1 VKTPRLQIAR
11 SVWSAWSSLPLWYH
25 SAPSKSAAIHVN
37 KVSPLLTVLLC
48 LAPLAALPANPPDI
62 AVWQFEVTIA
72 KSLPAPT
79 KDGRLFVI
87 LAHTNNP
94 EPRFTLGRTGRGAP
108 QVLACDLKGF
118 APGATAVVDAGAFG
132 FPNTNLADVPAGDYF
147 AQALFDSSADL
158 RLLAAPGNLYGKAQ
172 KIHLDPAR
180 GGDWKLEL
188 TEQVPAEQLPAET
201 TQIKFVKIQSKL
213 LSEFYGRPIFLRA
226 GIVLPRDYDRNPPQR
241 YPLWVRIGGLNSR
254 CTGVLSLMGEKSEL
268 RKIWQA
274 DDAPRLIL
282 LQLDGAG
289 PFGDPY
295 YVNSANNGPFGD
307 ALVQELIPHV
317 EARFRAIGQPRGRVL
332 SGSSTGGWVSLAL
345 QVFYSDFFNGTWTSC
360 PDPVDFRALELVN
373 IYQDDNAFV
382 NKYGN
387 ERPSDRDANG
397 DVRLTTRHEVGVEN
411 LLGRGNSYTLSGEQ
425 WGEWNAAFGPR
436 GADGLPVPIWDPQTG
451 KINHAV
457 AEQWKKYDLR
467 LVLEQNWPTLGP
479 KLRGK
484 LHIAA
489 GEADAY
495 FLNNAVHLLD
505 AFLAKANPPFEGKIV
520 YGTGK
525 GHGWF
530 DLSLR
535 QMLDEMQ
542 AATAVK

>member
-1 VKTPRLQIAR
+1 VKKLN
-11 SVWSAWSSLPLWYH
+11 H
-25 SAPSKSAAIHVN
+25 
-37 KVSPLLTVLLC
+37 LLSFALC
-48 LAPLAALPANPPDI
+48 VAPLAVLAASAPTSGS
-62 AVWQFEVTIA
+62 WQFAVTI
-72 KSLPAPT
+72 KQGLPAPA

-87 LAHTNNP
+87 LARTNNP
-94 EPRFTLGRTGRGAP
+94 EPRFTLGRTGLDAP
-108 QVLACDLKGF
+108 QVLARDLQGF
-118 APGATAVVDAGAFG
+118 APGAAAIVAASAFA
-132 FPNTNLADVPAGDYF
+132 FPITNLASVPAGDYF
-147 AQALFDSSADL
+147 VQALFDSSADL
-158 RLLAAPGNLYGKAQ
+158 RTPAGPGNLFSKPL
-172 KIHLDPAR
+172 KLHLDPAQ
-180 GGDWKLEL
+180 GGDWTLEL

-201 TQIKFVKIQSKL
+201 AQIKFIRIQSKL

-226 GIVLPRDYDRNPPQR
+226 GIVLPRDYDRDPSRR
-241 YPLWVRIGGLNSR
+241 YPLWVRIGGLNTRYTS
-254 CTGVLSLMGEKSEL
+254 VLGLMDPKSEL

-274 DDAPRLIL
+274 DDTPRLIL

-332 SGSSTGGWVSLAL
+332 SGSSTGGWVSFAL
-345 QVFYSDFFNGTWTSC
+345 QVFYPDFFNGTWSSC

-387 ERPSDRDANG
+387 ERPSDRDPNG

-451 KINHAV
+451 KINHTV

-484 LHIAA
+484 IHIAA

-495 FLNNAVHLLD
+495 FLNNAVHLLE
-505 AFLAKANPPFEGKIV
+505 ASLAKANPPFESKIV
-520 YGTGK
+520 YGMGK
-525 GHGWF
+525 GHGWM

-542 AATAVK
+542 AATAAK

>member
-1 VKTPRLQIAR
+1 MKKI
-11 SVWSAWSSLPLWYH
+11 
-25 SAPSKSAAIHVN
+25 N
-37 KVSPLLTVLLC
+37 PLLRLLLC
-48 LAPLAALPANPPDI
+48 LAPLAALAANSPNLAPL
-62 AVWQFEVTIA
+62 QFEVAIGKDLSTTA
-72 KSLPAPT
+72 

-87 LAHTNNP
+87 LAPTDNP
-94 EPRFTLGRTGRGAP
+94 EPRLTLGQSGLGAP
-108 QVLACDLKGF
+108 QVLALDIKGF
-118 APGATAVVDAGAFG
+118 APGATAVVDAHAFG
-132 FPNTNLADVPAGDYF
+132 FPRANLAELPAGDYM
-147 AQALFDSSADL
+147 AQALFDCSTDL
-158 RLLAAPGNLYGKAQ
+158 RLPAAPDNLYSKPQ
-172 KIHLDPAR
+172 KIHLDPAQD
-180 GGDWKLEL
+180 GHWKLDL
-188 TEQVPAEQLPAET
+188 SEQVPAEQLPADT
-201 TQIKFVKIQSKL
+201 AQIKFVKIQSKL

-226 GIVLPRDYDRNPPQR
+226 GIILPRDYERAPSRR
-241 YPLWVRIGGLNSR
+241 YPLLVRIAGLNGRYTS
-254 CTGVLSLMGEKSEL
+254 VLNLMGETSAF
-268 RKIWQA
+268 RKTWQA
-274 DDAPRLIL
+274 DDMPRLIL

-289 PFGDPY
+289 PYGDPY

-307 ALVQELIPHV
+307 ALVQELIPQV

-332 SGSSTGGWVSLAL
+332 NGNSTGGWVSLAL
-345 QVFYSDFFNGTWTSC
+345 QVFYPDFFNGTWSSC

-373 IYQDDNAFV
+373 IYQDDNAYV

-387 ERPSDRDANG
+387 ERPSTREPNG
-397 DVRLTTRHEVGVEN
+397 DVTLLMRREVGVEN
-411 LLGRGNSYTLSGEQ
+411 LLGRGNSFTLSGEQ

-436 GADGLPVPIWDPQTG
+436 GADGLPVPLWDPQTG

-484 LHIAA
+484 IHISA
-489 GEADAY
+489 GEADGF

-505 AFLAKANPPFEGKIV
+505 QSLAKAKPPFEGKIV
-520 YGTGK
+520 YGMGQ

-542 AATAVK
+542 AATVAK

>member
-1 VKTPRLQIAR
+1 MNRLLSFA
-11 SVWSAWSSLPLWYH
+11 
-25 SAPSKSAAIHVN
+25 
-37 KVSPLLTVLLC
+37 LC
-48 LAPLAALPANPPDI
+48 VAPLAALAAGSPNPGS
-62 AVWQFEVTIA
+62 WQFEVIVKQGLDSVA
-72 KSLPAPT
+72 
-79 KDGRLFVI
+79 KDGRLFVV
-87 LAHTNNP
+87 LARTNSP
-94 EPRFTLGRTGRGAP
+94 EPRFTLGRTGLDAP
-108 QVLACDLKGF
+108 QVLARDLSDF
-118 APGATAVVDAGAFG
+118 APGAVAIVAASAFA
-132 FPNTNLADVPAGDYF
+132 FPITNLAGVPAGDYF
-147 AQALFDSSADL
+147 VQALFDSSADL
-158 RLLAAPGNLYGKAQ
+158 RLRDAPGNLFNKPL
-172 KIHLDPAR
+172 KIHLDPAQ
-180 GGDWKLEL
+180 GGNWKLEL
-188 TEQVPAEQLPAET
+188 TEQIPAEQLPAET
-201 TQIKFVKIQSKL
+201 AQIKFVKIQSKL
-213 LSEFYGRPIFLRA
+213 LTEFYGRPIFLRA
-226 GIVLPRDYDRNPPQR
+226 GIVLPRDYERDPSRR

-254 CTGVLSLMGEKSEL
+254 YTSVQSLMGPKSEL

-274 DDAPRLIL
+274 DDTPHLIL

-289 PFGDPY
+289 PYGDPY

-345 QVFYSDFFNGTWTSC
+345 QVFYPDFFNGTWSSC

-373 IYQDDNAFV
+373 IYQDDNAYV

-387 ERPSDRDANG
+387 ERPSDRDPQD

-436 GADGLPVPIWDPQTG
+436 GADGLPVPLWDPQTG

-484 LHIAA
+484 IHIAA
-489 GEADAY
+489 GEADGY

-505 AFLAKANPPFEGKIV
+505 AFLAKANPPFGGKIV
-520 YGTGK
+520 YGMGK

-530 DLSLR
+530 DLSPR

-542 AATAVK
+542 AATTAK